1 MSRFCSG
8 TRYFDLSLRNCLFC
22 AVTQSLGS
30 SLHGH
35 AYETTNASTVAAA
48 MNGSCD
54 YDCGDFYLKHMGEAL
69 DAGSVTR
76 AQVEQAAA
84 QILVQLFLRGEFEPD
99 AAVPARSI
107 GPEVVNSAAHA
118 EVALDTALQAIVL
131 LKSEPAAGRAR
142 PLLPIDAAT
151 SQSFA
156 FIGPHA
162 NSSELLLG

>member
-1 MSRFCSG
+1 
-8 TRYFDLSLRNCLFC
+8 
-22 AVTQSLGS
+22 
-30 SLHGH
+30 
-35 AYETTNASTVAAA
+35 

-84 QILVQLFLRGEFEPD
+84 RILVQLFLRGEFEPD

-118 EVALDTALQAIVL
+118 EVALDTALRLQAIVL

-156 FIGPHA
+156 FRGPHA